1 MSNLI
6 TKYKDFLFEAD
17 NLQIEIDTAELELS
31 KEEKKLVEIKEKFD
45 NDTTSAGKDES
56 KKLQAKANYLA
67 EKAASYGRM
76 IPLLNSL
83 KDKIGQKASSVKA

>member
-31 KEEKKLVEIKEKFD
+31 KEEKKLIDLLGKRNQVKGLTFKKYLI
-45 NDTTSAGKDES
+45 NCLYGTT
-56 KKLQAKANYLA
+56 
-67 EKAASYGRM
+67 
-76 IPLLNSL
+76 
-83 KDKIGQKASSVKA
+83 